1 MSQGKPQGR
10 RMKRWAALAIVTLA
24 LLTGCSR
31 GPQHAELGRPFLL
44 SEEPAGAIGII
55 DYHES
60 DAKSSEVTL
69 VGQVGFK
76 NLKWSTQSAMFM
88 LVDPTEALESGGHV
102 CHDENCPFCKGKKG
116 ALQSRAI
123 VMLVDDSGQVP
134 PMDAR
139 KLLPLAEGQ
148 TAVVSGQA
156 ETDEAGQLVVHARGI
171 YLRR

>member
-1 MSQGKPQGR
+1 MIR
-10 RMKRWAALAIVTLA
+10 LTVLAIIGA
-24 LLTGCSR
+24 SLLTGCNR
-31 GPQHAELGRPFLL
+31 GPQHAELGRRFLL
-44 SEEPAGAIGII
+44 PDEPAGAVGII

-60 DAKSSEVTL
+60 ESKASEVTL
-69 VGQVGFK
+69 VGQIGFK

-88 LVDPTEALESGGHV
+88 LIDPTEALETGGHV

-116 ALQSRAI
+116 SLQSRAI
-123 VMLVDDSGQVP
+123 VMLVDSDGQVP

-148 TAVVSGQA
+148 TAVISGLA

>member
-1 MSQGKPQGR
+1 MQRLALWAIAG
-10 RMKRWAALAIVTLA
+10 AALLA
-24 LLTGCSR
+24 GCSR
-31 GPQHAELGRPFLL
+31 GPQHAAAGRRFLL
-44 SEEPAGAIGII
+44 PEEPAGAIGII

-60 DAKSSEVTL
+60 EAKATEVTL
-69 VGQVGFK
+69 VGQIGFK
-76 NLKWSTQSAMFM
+76 NLKWSTQSAMF
-88 LVDPTEALESGGHV
+88 LLIDPTEAIEAGGHV

-123 VMLVDDSGQVP
+123 VMLIGSDGQVP
-134 PMDAR
+134 PIDAR
-139 KLLPLAEGQ
+139 KLLPLAAGQ

>member
-1 MSQGKPQGR
+1 MIR
-10 RMKRWAALAIVTLA
+10 LTVLAITAVS
-24 LLTGCSR
+24 LLTGCTR
-31 GPQHAELGRPFLL
+31 GPQHAELGRQFLL
-44 SEEPAGAIGII
+44 PEEPAGAVGII

-60 DAKSSEVTL
+60 EAKASDVTL
-69 VGQVGFK
+69 VGQIGFK
-76 NLKWSTQSAMFM
+76 NLKWSTQSAMF
-88 LVDPTEALESGGHV
+88 LLIDPTEALETGGHV

-123 VMLVDDSGQVP
+123 VMLVDDKGQVP
-134 PMDAR
+134 PLDAR